1 MGCPIQTSPD
11 HSLFTSSPK
20 LIAGYR
26 VFHRLLTP
34 RHPPC
39 ALMAWSHQTVATCA
53 RGLAV
58 PNTPGRSGLTRV
70 LNLLASQSK
79 SHSTIKHSLLSIL
92 HFATLGRDHGRRG
105 PFSEPLS
112 CFQGLRDP
120 SGTVLGA
127 DVKRIRLSKMP
138 PRVGINPAVEPKLR
152 FPLPF

>member
-1 MGCPIQTSPD
+1 LCPGPFRFQ
-11 HSLFTSSPK
+11 F
-20 LIAGYR
+20 
-26 VFHRLLTP
+26 
-34 RHPPC
+34 
-39 ALMAWSHQTVATCA
+39 
-53 RGLAV
+53 
-58 PNTPGRSGLTRV
+58 TPGRPSLTRDMG
-70 LNLLASQSK
+70 LLASQSK

-138 PRVGINPAVEPKLR
+138 PGIRINPFPGFRCR
-152 FPLPF
+152 FGALERLKTVLSRGETLAPHH